1 MTQEF
6 KDSDRTIAKADERGP
21 AYYHER
27 AEALHTLLIRKGI
40 MGPDEAGKLM
50 AQVDAP
56 QLDAALFMVMG
67 ESAGPLPP
75 PPHPSAYP
83 PTAHRR
89 VNVSEPEHNH
99 PGSPPDSQSHI
110 PPEEDYQETYYDK
123 LVIALCNLLIDKK
136 VITGMELLDLLRE
149 RESQNPGVGARVV
162 ARAWVDPE
170 FKGRLLGNGRN
181 AVGELGIDMKDIRRL
196 RVVENTASVHH
207 MVVCTLCSCYPIPL
221 LGYPPEWYKSDA
233 YRIRAITEP
242 RSVLK
247 EFGLELGEDVRL
259 RVLDSTARI
268 RYLVLPMRPDGTEG
282 MSEEALA
289 ALVTRDSMIGTGQ
302 AISLAQS

>member
-1 MTQEF
+1 MTIH
-6 KDSDRTIAKADERGP
+6 RRNERGP

-27 AEALHTLLIRKGI
+27 TAALHTLLIRKGI
-40 MGPDEAGKLM
+40 IGPDEAGKLT
-50 AQVDAP
+50 AQFDSSRK
-56 QLDAALFMVMG
+56 
-67 ESAGPLPP
+67 ESYGPLPP

-181 AVGELGIDMKDIRRL
+181 AVGEMGIDMKDIRRL

-233 YRIRAITEP
+233 YRIRAMTEP
-242 RSVLK
+242 RAVLK

-302 AISLAQS
+302 AISPARP